1 LARLDRN
8 RLYWLPRRM
17 TTVWLTHPVD
27 GQRFRFDPGRVCLA
41 FAFTGGEGEYAI
53 FETLHHPR
61 DLADWLAASE
71 LHASVAAA
79 SADDVVRA
87 RRLRQAIWLTA
98 RAVALAQPTDPRQL
112 AELNAAAAEPPL
124 VPKLA
129 NARRQVWAEPVR
141 VSQAL
146 STLARDAIDLFSGP
160 DAARIRECAAANC
173 LLLFVDTSRPGV
185 RRWCSMDRCGNRA
198 KLRAHRRRA
207 ATQSKT
213 PDKE

>member
-1 LARLDRN
+1 
-8 RLYWLPRRM
+8 M
-17 TTVWLTHPVD
+17 TLLWLTHPVD

-41 FAFTGGEGEYAI
+41 FAFTGGEGPYAI

-71 LHASVAAA
+71 LHATVAEA
-79 SADDVVRA
+79 SAEDLARA

-98 RAVALAQPTDPRQL
+98 RAFANARPSDLQQL
-112 AELNAAAAEPPL
+112 SELNVAAAEPPL

-129 NARRQVWAEPVR
+129 DAMRQIWAEPVR

-160 DAARIRECAAANC
+160 DAARIRECAAATC
-173 LLLFVDTSRPGV
+173 LLTFVDTSRPGV

-207 ATQSKT
+207 AAQPRTN
-213 PDKE
+213 DKE

>member
-1 LARLDRN
+1 
-8 RLYWLPRRM
+8 M
-17 TTVWLTHPVD
+17 TMLWLTHPVD
-27 GQRFRFDPGRVCLA
+27 GQRFRFDPGCVCLA
-41 FAFTGGEGEYAI
+41 FAVTGGEGAYAI

-71 LHASVAAA
+71 LHATVAEA
-79 SADDVVRA
+79 SGEDLVRA
-87 RRLRQAIWLTA
+87 RRLRQAIWMTA
-98 RAVALAQPTDPRQL
+98 HAVAHAQPTDPQQL
-112 AELNAAAAEPPL
+112 TELNVAAAEPPL

-129 NARRQVWAEPVR
+129 DDRRQIWAEPVR

-173 LLLFVDTSRPGV
+173 LLTFVDTSRPGA

-213 PDKE
+213 TDKE